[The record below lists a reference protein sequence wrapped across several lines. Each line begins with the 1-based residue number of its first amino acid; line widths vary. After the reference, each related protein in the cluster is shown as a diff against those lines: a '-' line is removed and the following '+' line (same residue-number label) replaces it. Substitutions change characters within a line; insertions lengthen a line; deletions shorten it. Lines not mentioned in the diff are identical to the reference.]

1 MVKNPLLVLLG
12 ATASGKTK
20 LAVKLA
26 DALNGEIISAD
37 SRQVFKGM
45 DIGTGKDLGEYEING
60 KRIPYHL
67 IDIKEAG
74 ERYNV
79 NAFKEDFYKVFEQ
92 IGNNGALPVLCGGT
106 GMYVHSILQNHEYTA
121 IPVDDALRSALLTWD
136 IKSLTQKL
144 RKYPDEFIAHAD
156 LSSHKRLIRAIE
168 IAEYLSQ
175 HKLEVVQRPVIA
187 PFVAGLTADVE
198 YRRSRVIK
206 RLDDR
211 FNEGL
216 IDEVRGLLD
225 AGVPGEMLSFYGLEY
240 KFVAAL
246 VNSVILTSGNGLLW
260 QFASLLKDK

>member
-1 MVKNPLLVLLG
+1 
-12 ATASGKTK
+12 
-20 LAVKLA
+20 
-26 DALNGEIISAD
+26 
-37 SRQVFKGM
+37 
-45 DIGTGKDLGEYEING
+45 
-60 KRIPYHL
+60 L

-175 HKLEVVQRPVIA
+175 HELEVVQRPVIA

-240 KFVAAL
+240 KFVAAYIFGEL
-246 VNSVILTSGNGLLW
+246 SYIDLRERLAVAIC
-260 QFASLLKDK
+260 QFAKRQMTFFRKMEKDGVKINWFNIEGGTTVLFDSVLASFSNWLIENK